1 MATAPTGLP
10 VVVQKAYELSIWL
23 IRKVENFP
31 RSYRFS
37 VGDRMVEGILDLL
50 LRLVDAAYS
59 RDKFRILSEV
69 NGLLNRLRFLLRL
82 AKDLNLLTVDS
93 YGHAAERVEEI
104 GRMVGGWRKA
114 SAGAAGCARWSAPS
128 RRARRRGRTFERE
141 FTRGLGTRPPGT
153 PGACGSG
160 YLRNSRW

>member
-10 VVVQKAYELSIWL
+10 VVVQKAYEFSIWL

-37 VGDRMVEGILDLL
+37 VGDRLVQGTLDLL
-50 LRLVDAAYS
+50 LRLVDAAYA

-69 NGLLNRLRFLLRL
+69 NAMLNRMRFLLRL
-82 AKDLNLLTVDS
+82 AKDLSLLNVDS

-114 SAGAAGCARWSAPS
+114 SAVAGAQ
-128 RRARRRGRTFERE
+128 
-141 FTRGLGTRPPGT
+141 
-153 PGACGSG
+153 
-160 YLRNSRW
+160 

>member
-1 MATAPTGLP
+1 MREDGGGPRRSRGEIFCMSKTTSELP
-10 VVVQKAYELSIWL
+10 VVVQKAYEFNLWL
-23 IRKVENFP
+23 VRKVENFP

-37 VGDRMVEGILDLL
+37 VGDRLVHGVLDLL

-59 RDKFRILSEV
+59 RDKVGILMEV
-69 NGLLNRLRFLLRL
+69 NGMLNRMRFLLRL

-114 SAGAAGCARWSAPS
+114 SVATG
-128 RRARRRGRTFERE
+128 
-141 FTRGLGTRPPGT
+141 
-153 PGACGSG
+153 
-160 YLRNSRW
+160 

>member
-1 MATAPTGLP
+1 MREDGGGPRRSRGEIFRMSKTTSELP
-10 VVVQKAYELSIWL
+10 VVVQKAYELNLWL
-23 IRKVENFP
+23 VRKVENFP

-37 VGDRMVEGILDLL
+37 VGDRLVHGVLDLL

-59 RDKFRILSEV
+59 RDKAGILMEV
-69 NGLLNRLRFLLRL
+69 NGMLNRMRFLLRL

-114 SAGAAGCARWSAPS
+114 SVAA
-128 RRARRRGRTFERE
+128 E
-141 FTRGLGTRPPGT
+141 
-153 PGACGSG
+153 
-160 YLRNSRW
+160 

>member
-1 MATAPTGLP
+1 MVEGRGEAAAKVFRMSRTTSELP
-10 VVVQKAYELSIWL
+10 VVVQKAYELNLWL
-23 IRKVENFP
+23 VRKVENFP

-37 VGDRMVEGILDLL
+37 VGDRLVHGVLDLL

-59 RDKFRILSEV
+59 RDKVGILMEV
-69 NGLLNRLRFLLRL
+69 NGMLNRMRFLLRL

-114 SAGAAGCARWSAPS
+114 SVATG
-128 RRARRRGRTFERE
+128 
-141 FTRGLGTRPPGT
+141 
-153 PGACGSG
+153 
-160 YLRNSRW
+160 

>member
-10 VVVQKAYELSIWL
+10 VVVQEAYEFSIWL

-37 VGDRMVEGILDLL
+37 VGDRLVQGILDLL
-50 LRLVDAAYS
+50 LR
-59 RDKFRILSEV
+59 
-69 NGLLNRLRFLLRL
+69 LNRLRFLLRL
-82 AKDLNLLTVDS
+82 AKDLNLPNVDS

-114 SAGAAGCARWSAPS
+114 SAGAVA
-128 RRARRRGRTFERE
+128 E
-141 FTRGLGTRPPGT
+141 
-153 PGACGSG
+153 
-160 YLRNSRW
+160 